1 MLPRAP
7 AVSATDVPPTGVHG
21 SAGRAGT
28 PTFSR
33 NGSTVAVR
41 LERSLDGSPANPV
54 EALACNS

>member
-1 MLPRAP
+1 M
-7 AVSATDVPPTGVHG
+7 SATDVPPTGVHG